1 MDMLF
6 GLVAGKMLTLEKA
19 TEITNMDYG
28 EALDMLNG
36 WKIVHSGK

>member
-6 GLVAGKMLTLEKA
+6 GLVAGKMLTLEQA
-19 TEITNMDYG
+19 AEIVNMDYG

-36 WKIVHSGK
+36 WVIAHSQ